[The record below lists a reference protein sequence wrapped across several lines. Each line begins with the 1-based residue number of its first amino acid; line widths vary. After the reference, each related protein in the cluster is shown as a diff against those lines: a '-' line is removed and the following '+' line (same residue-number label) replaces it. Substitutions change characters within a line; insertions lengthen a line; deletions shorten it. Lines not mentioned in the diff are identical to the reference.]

1 MKILAVYVCSLYG
14 SIQGRG
20 GSYTSVKNR
29 IEPSSGGFAELN
41 LREIENNSRFSGR

>member
-14 SIQGRG
+14 NIQGRG

-29 IEPSSGGFAELN
+29 LEVLPEHFAELN

>member
-14 SIQGRG
+14 NILGEG
-20 GSYTSVKNR
+20 GASTSVKNK

-41 LREIENNSRFSGR
+41 LREIENNSRFSRI